1 MKSGR
6 VNGLRI
12 PTSLENCQNQ
22 FQRERW
28 EGGGADG
35 QGAGAAPLEA
45 VQEFDWP
52 ATTAEG
58 L

>member
-45 VQEFDWP
+45 VQE
-52 ATTAEG
+52 
-58 L
+58 